1 MLTFCESA
9 RYMLPYL
16 STLVNTFFDFFKSSF
31 AVVLQQRFLYYH
43 IFSSLSTTFFDFSQN
58 LFCCYTLLLCDSELY
73 TTISFHS
80 CQHFFYLF
88 CSYCYHSLRN
98 QQQQDI
104 YYHPYFH
111 LSTLFYI
118 FFYFFAAPGLLFTAG
133 YSKHNKRYGSSSSS
147 ISGNRPT
154 PS

>member
-1 MLTFCESA
+1 
-9 RYMLPYL
+9 MLPYL
-16 STLVNTFFDFFKSSF
+16 STLVNTFFYFFKSSF
-31 AVVLQQRFLYYH
+31 AVILQQRFFILPH
-43 IFSSLSTTFFDFSQN
+43 LFIFVNNFFDFSQN

-73 TTISFHS
+73 ITISFHS

>member
-1 MLTFCESA
+1 
-9 RYMLPYL
+9 MLPYL

-31 AVVLQQRFLYYH
+31 AVILQQRFFILPH
-43 IFSSLSTTFFDFSQN
+43 LFIFVNNFFDFSQN

-73 TTISFHS
+73 ITISFHS